1 MTDERLITTYRYEKL
16 RAVASGTI
24 EAAAHTFLLLIA
36 VRWFEAGSTAKSL
49 VAAAGSFGLLVSPL
63 VVTRVESSGWPVSR
77 AASVILAIG
86 ALSFLAMH
94 QFPTIEVYVP
104 CCILAMA
111 CSTTS
116 IPLMTQVYQENYP
129 GRERGRRFAR
139 TVMIRI
145 GAAAGCSYLAGRA
158 LDGHME
164 NFRWL
169 LLGFAGA
176 FALSSFCVYRVPS
189 RPLKASGGKH
199 PLRALR
205 YAKTD
210 RLFRLTLIAWMFM
223 GFGNLMM
230 FPMRVEYLANP
241 EYNLVLPEETIA
253 LIVGVYP
260 NLARF
265 LTSAIWGWLFDHV
278 NFFALRAVL
287 NLLFGLGICVFFA
300 SESLFWLI
308 GAAVLFGIASGGGDV
323 AWSLWVTKFAPPERV
338 ADYMSTHTFFTGVR
352 GVAAPFAGYLLVR
365 ELGMK
370 NLGFVSLGLIIIS
383 ILLLAREIPW
393 GRKARQADALVE
405 EVSD

>member
-1 MTDERLITTYRYEKL
+1 MTDRLAITYRYEKL

-36 VRWFEAGSTAKSL
+36 VRWFNADAPAKAL
-49 VAAAGSFGLLVSPL
+49 VAAAGSFGLLVSPI
-63 VVTRVESSGWPVSR
+63 VVTQVEAGGWRVAR
-77 AASVILAIG
+77 AASVLLGIG
-86 ALSFLAMH
+86 SLSFILMAAVPVLWM
-94 QFPTIEVYVP
+94 YVP

-129 GRERGRRFAR
+129 GRERGRRFSK

-145 GAAAGCSYLAGRA
+145 AAAAACSYFAGRA
-158 LDGHME
+158 LDGKME
-164 NFRWL
+164 NFRL
-169 LLGFAGA
+169 LLIA
-176 FALSSFCVYRVPS
+176 FAVAFAMSSYCVFRVPS
-189 RPLKASGGKH
+189 RALKASGGRH

-205 YAKTD
+205 FAKTD
-210 RLFRLTLIAWMFM
+210 RLFGLTLIAWMFM

-241 EYNLVLPEETIA
+241 EYKLELPEATIA

-260 NLARF
+260 NIARF
-265 LTSAIWGWLFDHV
+265 LTSPIWGWLFDHV

-287 NLLFGLGICVFFA
+287 NIFFGVGICLFFT
-300 SESLFWLI
+300 SESMFWLI
-308 GAAVLFGIASGGGDV
+308 TAAVLFGIASGGGDV

-352 GVAAPFAGYLLVR
+352 GVAAPFVGYLLVR
-365 ELGMK
+365 EIGMA
-370 NLGFVSLGLIIIS
+370 NLGYVAVALIIIS

-393 GRKARQADALVE
+393 GRRAREADALIE
-405 EVSD
+405 EVTD